1 MDQSNHSWGQT
12 GVSDRMRDLLARASQ
27 DHVYEQRS
35 QDAAVDEIRQRLE
48 GLEWLTRELREREL
62 GGLAGQLETVQG
74 GLTSLVDKAPGWAET
89 LAEHIE
95 KVGERVTPVS
105 DLPSLW
111 SDVSAV
117 SEHVDDAL
125 SRLQTL
131 TDSTQRSLQQV
142 ETLAERME
150 KLQVSMEGAALR
162 FSRLDKSLGELSQ
175 RSDRLE
181 AQVNTIGEL
190 MTGGLAD
197 LSARTEQ
204 QLGEVTDNVRS
215 TVSDAMNGSI
225 PQHLDGLKETVEQR
239 LEAFGGTVHNGM
251 DSVGVR
257 VESLTG
263 RIESLDGRLEG
274 IDGRLEGI
282 DGRVDGVDG
291 RLEGVQGRLDGVEG
305 QFAGVDGRFDGMEG
319 RFEKIDGHFAAVD
332 GRFDTVTGQF
342 EGISGQFE
350 GLGGKVDGQ
359 VEALGAKFDG
369 QVEALGGKL
378 DGQVEALGAK
388 FERVD
393 GHFEAVGGRFDKVE
407 GHFETID
414 GKVDTVDDRLEA
426 VNQRVGQL
434 PATLDIAELRNRL
447 TEISERPVIDHSEK
461 LDALDKSIGESAKPI
476 TEAVRARPDREEVE
490 ETLSKILESSH
501 GDLTKRLASLEET
514 VLALAEALLRPA
526 REGGGKS
533 GKKGD

>member
-62 GGLAGQLETVQG
+62 GGLVGQLETVEG
-74 GLTSLVDKAPGWAET
+74 RLTSLTDKAPGWAET

-95 KVGERVTPVS
+95 KVGERVTPVT

-111 SDVSAV
+111 SDVSSV

-150 KLQVSMEGAALR
+150 NLQVSMEGAALR
-162 FSRLDKSLGELSQ
+162 FSRLDKALGELSQ

-204 QLGEVTDNVRS
+204 QLGEVTDNVRT

-239 LEAFGGTVHNGM
+239 LEGFGGTVRTGM

-257 VESLTG
+257 VETLTG

-274 IDGRLEGI
+274 LDGRLEGI

-305 QFAGVDGRFDGMEG
+305 HFDGVNGRFEGVEG
-319 RFEKIDGHFAAVD
+319 RFEKIDGQFEAVG

-342 EGISGQFE
+342 EGITGQF
-350 GLGGKVDGQ
+350 
-359 VEALGAKFDG
+359 
-369 QVEALGGKL
+369 EALGGR
-378 DGQVEALGAK
+378 

-434 PATLDIAELRNRL
+434 PATLDIAELRSRL
-447 TEISERPVIDHSEK
+447 TEISERPVVDHSEK
-461 LDALDKSIGESAKPI
+461 LDALDKSIGDNVRPI
-476 TEAVRARPDREEVE
+476 TDAVRARPDREEVE
-490 ETLSKILESSH
+490 ETMAKIVESSH
-501 GDLTKRLASLEET
+501 GDMSKRLASLEET

-533 GKKGD
+533 GKGKND

>member
-62 GGLAGQLETVQG
+62 GGLVGQLETVQG
-74 GLTSLVDKAPGWAET
+74 RLNSLTEKAPGWAET

-105 DLPSLW
+105 DMPSLW

-125 SRLQTL
+125 NRLQTL

-142 ETLAERME
+142 ETLADRME

-162 FSRLDKSLGELSQ
+162 FSRLDKALDGLNQ

-204 QLGEVTDNVRS
+204 QLGEVTDNVRA

-225 PQHLDGLKETVEQR
+225 PQHLDGVKETVEQR
-239 LEAFGGTVHNGM
+239 LEAFGGTVRTGM

-257 VESLTG
+257 VETLTG

-282 DGRVDGVDG
+282 DGRVDGVNG

-305 QFAGVDGRFDGMEG
+305 QFDGVNGRFDGMEG
-319 RFEKIDGHFAAVD
+319 RFEKIDGHFEAVG

-342 EGISGQFE
+342 EGINGQF
-350 GLGGKVDGQ
+350 
-359 VEALGAKFDG
+359 
-369 QVEALGGKL
+369 EALGGKFERV
-378 DGQVEALGAK
+378 DGHFERVDGH

-407 GHFETID
+407 GHFENVD

-434 PATLDIAELRNRL
+434 PATLDIAELRSRL
-447 TEISERPVIDHSEK
+447 TEVAERPVVDHTDK
-461 LDALDKSIGESAKPI
+461 LDDMGKSL

-490 ETLSKILESSH
+490 ETMSKIVDSSH
-501 GDLTKRLASLEET
+501 GDISKRLASLEET
-514 VLALAEALLRPA
+514 VLALAEALLRPT
-526 REGGGKS
+526 REGKTGGKGKS
-533 GKKGD
+533 GD

>member
-1 MDQSNHSWGQT
+1 
-12 GVSDRMRDLLARASQ
+12 MRDLLARASQ

-62 GGLAGQLETVQG
+62 GGLVGQLEGVQSRLNA
-74 GLTSLVDKAPGWAET
+74 LTDKAPGWAET

-95 KVGERVTPVS
+95 KVGERVTPL
-105 DLPSLW
+105 DELPGVRSE
-111 SDVSAV
+111 VGAV
-117 SEHVDDAL
+117 AENLDDAL
-125 SRLQTL
+125 NRIQTL
-131 TDSTQRSLQQV
+131 TDSAQRSLQQV
-142 ETLAERME
+142 ETLTERME
-150 KLQVSMEGAALR
+150 NLQVSMEGAALR
-162 FSRLDKSLGELSQ
+162 FSRLDKALGDLNQ

-225 PQHLDGLKETVEQR
+225 PQHLDGVKETVEQR
-239 LEAFGGTVHNGM
+239 LEAFGGTVRTGM

-257 VESLTG
+257 VETMTG

-274 IDGRLEGI
+274 LDGRLEGI

-305 QFAGVDGRFDGMEG
+305 HFDGVNGRFDGIEG
-319 RFEKIDGHFAAVD
+319 RFEKIDGHF
-332 GRFDTVTGQF
+332 
-342 EGISGQFE
+342 EG
-350 GLGGKVDGQ
+350 
-359 VEALGAKFDG
+359 
-369 QVEALGGKL
+369 
-378 DGQVEALGAK
+378 
-388 FERVD
+388 
-393 GHFEAVGGRFDKVE
+393 VGGRFDKVD
-407 GHFETID
+407 GHFEKVDGHFEKVDGQFERVDGQFEGAGGRFDKIDGHFDTID

-434 PATLDIAELRNRL
+434 PATLDIAELRTRL
-447 TEISERPVIDHSEK
+447 GELAERPHIDHSDR
-461 LDALDKSIGESAKPI
+461 LDALDKSIGENVRPI
-476 TEAVRARPDREEVE
+476 SDAVRARPDREEVE
-490 ETLSKILESSH
+490 ETISKIVDSSH
-501 GDLTKRLASLEET
+501 GDISKRLASLEET

-526 REGGGKS
+526 REGKSGGKAA
-533 GKKGD
+533 KGD

>member
-1 MDQSNHSWGQT
+1 MDQSNHTWGQT

-35 QDAAVDEIRQRLE
+35 QDAAVEEIRQRLE

-62 GGLAGQLETVQG
+62 GGLTGQLESVQG
-74 GLTSLVDKAPGWAET
+74 RLDGLTEKAPGWAET

-95 KVGERVTPVS
+95 KVGERSAPIAELPNLQTGVT
-105 DLPSLW
+105 
-111 SDVSAV
+111 AV

-125 SRLQTL
+125 GRLQTL
-131 TDSTQRSLQQV
+131 SDTAQRSLQQV
-142 ETLAERME
+142 ETLTEGIE
-150 KLQVSMEGAALR
+150 KLQASMDAAALR
-162 FSRLDKSLGELSQ
+162 FSRLDKALGELNQ

-204 QLGEVTDNVRS
+204 QLGEVTDNVRT

-225 PQHLDGLKETVEQR
+225 PQHLDGVKETVEQR
-239 LEAFGGTVHNGM
+239 LEAFGGTMRTGM

-257 VESLTG
+257 VETMTG

-305 QFAGVDGRFDGMEG
+305 QFDGVNGHFESVNG
-319 RFEKIDGHFAAVD
+319 RFEKIDG
-332 GRFDTVTGQF
+332 Q
-342 EGISGQFE
+342 
-350 GLGGKVDGQ
+350 
-359 VEALGAKFDG
+359 
-369 QVEALGGKL
+369 
-378 DGQVEALGAK
+378 
-388 FERVD
+388 
-393 GHFEAVGGRFDKVE
+393 FEAVGGRFDKVE
-407 GHFETID
+407 GRFERVDGQFESLGGRFDKIDGQFENVD

-434 PATLDIAELRNRL
+434 PATLDISELRSRL
-447 TEISERPVIDHSEK
+447 GVLVERPHVDPSDK
-461 LDALDKSIGESAKPI
+461 LDALDKSIGDNVRPI
-476 TEAVRARPDREEVE
+476 NDAVRARPDREEVE
-490 ETLSKILESSH
+490 ETISKIVESSH
-501 GDLTKRLASLEET
+501 GDISRRLASLEET

-526 REGGGKS
+526 QDGPPPKPKGKS
-533 GKKGD
+533 KGA

>member
-1 MDQSNHSWGQT
+1 
-12 GVSDRMRDLLARASQ
+12 MRDLLARASQ

-62 GGLAGQLETVQG
+62 GGLVGQLETVQG
-74 GLTSLVDKAPGWAET
+74 RLSSLTDKAPGWAET

-142 ETLAERME
+142 ETLADRME

-162 FSRLDKSLGELSQ
+162 FSRLDKAMGELSQ

-225 PQHLDGLKETVEQR
+225 PKHLDGLKETVEQR

-257 VESLTG
+257 VETLTG

-305 QFAGVDGRFDGMEG
+305 QFSGVDGRFDGLEG
-319 RFEKIDGHFAAVD
+319 RFEKIDGHFEAVG

-342 EGISGQFE
+342 EGLNGQFE
-350 GLGGKVDGQ
+350 GLNGQ
-359 VEALGAKFDG
+359 FEALGGRFDG
-369 QVEALGGKL
+369 QIEGLGGKL
-378 DGQVEALGAK
+378 DGQFEALGGK
-388 FERVD
+388 FERID
-393 GHFEAVGGRFDKVE
+393 GHFESVGGRFDKVE
-407 GHFETID
+407 GHFENID

-447 TEISERPVIDHSEK
+447 TELAERPVIDHSEK
-461 LDALDKSIGESAKPI
+461 LDALDKSIGENVAPI
-476 TEAVRARPDREEVE
+476 TDAVRARPDREEVE
-490 ETLSKILESSH
+490 ETMSKIMESSH

-526 REGGGKS
+526 REGGGGKS